1 MTDVWVYEH
10 GMRYLMPEEETPEA
24 VVVEEK
30 PDNTPKGVAKSLRE
44 TNLGNQRFNGRPFG
58 K

>member
-1 MTDVWVYEH
+1 PGV
-10 GMRYLMPEEETPEA
+10 RCLMPEEEKP

-30 PDNTPKGVAKSLRE
+30 PDNSPKGVAKTLRE

>member
-1 MTDVWVYEH
+1 MASLASEH
-10 GMRYLMPEEETPEA
+10 GMRYLMPEEETP

-30 PDNTPKGVAKSLRE
+30 PDNSPKGVAKTLRE
-44 TNLGNQRFNGRPFG
+44 TNLANQLFNGRPFG